1 MPGKTPRRRKADDIT
16 IAGLPIGK
24 LDRITPETLRAIK
37 KARVVL
43 DLTSNGRLL
52 RKFCKDLIDLDREY
66 WTGEQDE
73 IVYTRI
79 ADKVLDQARNGP
91 GVVLVVDGHPGIYQD
106 LSWDIYDR
114 GRRRGL
120 KVTILPAVSFLD
132 LMIAFCNLRVD
143 ASGLQIL
150 ESTSV
155 VAYKYPL
162 NPLVDTL
169 LMQIGW
175 FGTSLL
181 VDVEEN
187 KKGRFTPLVKYLR
200 KYYPADHV
208 IKLIRAPSSANE
220 RPSII
225 SSKISNLDSFRRSIT
240 TDMTMLIPAL
250 STDNPEADDEF
261 VSQTTDAKHLSQ
273 IARASNKRRRPSA

>member
-1 MPGKTPRRRKADDIT
+1 MQRKASQRQKANDIT

-24 LDRITPETLRAIK
+24 LERITPETLKAIK
-37 KARVVL
+37 KARVIL
-43 DLTSNGRLL
+43 DLTSNARLL
-52 RKFCKDLIDLDREY
+52 RRFCTNVIDLDSEY
-66 WTGEQDE
+66 WTGELDE
-73 IVYTRI
+73 VVYTRI
-79 ADKVLDQARNGP
+79 ADKVLDQARQGP
-91 GVVLVVDGHPGIYQD
+91 RVVLVVDGHPGIYQD

-114 GRRRGL
+114 GRRHGL

-150 ESTSV
+150 EATSV

-162 NPLVDTL
+162 NPQVDTL

-181 VDVEEN
+181 VDVKEN
-187 KKGRFTPLVKYLR
+187 KKGRFTPLAKYLR
-200 KYYPADHV
+200 KYYPKDHV
-208 IKLIRAPSSANE
+208 IRLIRAPSSATE
-220 RPSII
+220 RPTVIN
-225 SSKISNLDSFRRSIT
+225 SKISALDTFGRRIT

-250 STDNPEADDEF
+250 STDDPTSDDKF
-261 VSQTTDAKHLSQ
+261 VRQTCDAKHLGK
-273 IARASNKRRRPSA
+273 IALTSKTRR

>member
-1 MPGKTPRRRKADDIT
+1 MPRKALRTKVDDIT

-24 LDRITPETLRAIK
+24 LDRMTPETLRVIK
-37 KARVVL
+37 NARVIL
-43 DLTSNGRLL
+43 DLTSNTRLL
-52 RKFCKDLIDLDREY
+52 KKFCKNVIDLDPEY

-73 IVYTRI
+73 TVYTRI
-79 ADKVLDQARNGP
+79 ANRVLEQAKDGP

-106 LSWDIYDR
+106 LTWDIRDR
-114 GRRRGL
+114 GRRRKL
-120 KVTILPAVSFLD
+120 QVTILPAISFLD
-132 LMIAFCNLRVD
+132 LMIAFCDLKVD

-150 ESTSV
+150 ECTSV

-187 KKGRFTPLVKYLR
+187 KPGRFTPLVKYLR
-200 KYYPADHV
+200 KFYPADHIV
-208 IKLIRAPSSANE
+208 KLISAPMETGE
-220 RPSII
+220 RPLII
-225 SSKISNLDSFRRSIT
+225 STKLADLDKHRRRINT
-240 TDMTMLIPAL
+240 AMTMLVPAL
-250 STDNPEADDEF
+250 STDVPPADEDF
-261 VSQTTDAKHLSQ
+261 VQQTTDMDHLRE
-273 IARASNKRRRPSA
+273 IGRASKKRHKEIAQ

>member
-1 MPGKTPRRRKADDIT
+1 M
-16 IAGLPIGK
+16 
-24 LDRITPETLRAIK
+24 TPETLKVIK
-37 KARVVL
+37 SARVIL
-43 DLTSNGRLL
+43 DLTSNTRLL
-52 RKFCKDLIDLDREY
+52 GKFCKNVIDLDPEY

-73 IVYTRI
+73 TVYTRI
-79 ADKVLDQARNGP
+79 ANRVLDQAKDGP

-106 LSWDIYDR
+106 LTWDIYDR
-114 GRRRGL
+114 GRRRKL

-150 ESTSV
+150 ECTSV

-162 NPLVDTL
+162 NPLVDAL

-187 KKGRFTPLVKYLR
+187 KPGRFTPLVKYLR
-200 KYYPADHV
+200 KFYPADHIV
-208 IKLIRAPSSANE
+208 KLISAPEAADE
-220 RPSII
+220 RPTII
-225 SSKISNLDSFRRSIT
+225 STKLVDLDKHRRRINT
-240 TDMTMLIPAL
+240 AMTMLVPAL
-250 STDNPEADDEF
+250 STDTTPIDEEF
-261 VSQTTDAKHLSQ
+261 VHQTTDAEHLGKIGRVSK
-273 IARASNKRRRPSA
+273 KRHKAPLITETQRTRS

>member
-1 MPGKTPRRRKADDIT
+1 MQRKASQRRKANDIT

-24 LDRITPETLRAIK
+24 LYRITPETLTAIK

-43 DLTSNGRLL
+43 DLTSNTRLL
-52 RKFCKDLIDLDREY
+52 RRFCKNVIDLDPDY
-66 WTGEQDE
+66 WTGEEDE
-73 IVYTRI
+73 VVYTRI
-79 ADKVLDQARNGP
+79 ANKVLDQARDGP

-114 GRRRGL
+114 GRRRKL

-150 ESTSV
+150 EATSV

-181 VDVEEN
+181 VDIAEN
-187 KKGRFTPLVKYLR
+187 KEGRFTPLIKYLR
-200 KYYPADHV
+200 KFYPEDHM
-208 IKLIRAPSSANE
+208 IKLIRAPSSADE
-220 RPSII
+220 RPTII
-225 SSKISNLDSFRRSIT
+225 SSKLSALDKFRRSIT
-240 TDMTMLIPAL
+240 TDMTMLIPSL
-250 STDNPEADDEF
+250 STDDPASDDDF
-261 VSQTTDAKHLSQ
+261 VRQTTDAEHLSK
-273 IARASNKRRRPSA
+273 IARASKKRH

>member
-1 MPGKTPRRRKADDIT
+1 MQRKTSQQRKSDDIT

-24 LDRITPETLRAIK
+24 LDRITPETLRAIR
-37 KARVVL
+37 KARVIL
-43 DLTSNGRLL
+43 DLTSNARLL
-52 RKFCKDLIDLDREY
+52 RRFCKNIIDLDPEY
-66 WTGEQDE
+66 WTGEEDE

-79 ADKVLDQARNGP
+79 ANKVLDQARNGP
-91 GVVLVVDGHPGIYQD
+91 RVVLVVDGHPGIYQD

-120 KVTILPAVSFLD
+120 KVTILPAISFLD

-150 ESTSV
+150 EATSV

-162 NPLVDTL
+162 NPLVETL

-181 VDVEEN
+181 VDVKES
-187 KKGRFTPLVKYLR
+187 KKDRFTPLVKYLR
-200 KYYPADHV
+200 KYYPDDHV
-208 IKLIRAPSSANE
+208 IKLIRAPSSAEE
-220 RPSII
+220 RPTIL
-225 SSKISNLDSFRRSIT
+225 SSKISALDRFRRSIT

-250 STDNPEADDEF
+250 STDNVASDEDF
-261 VSQTTDAKHLSQ
+261 VRRTTDAEHLSK
-273 IARASNKRRRPSA
+273 IARVSK

>member
-1 MPGKTPRRRKADDIT
+1 MDDIS
-16 IAGLPIGK
+16 IVGLPVGK
-24 LDRITPETLRAIK
+24 LDRITPETLRVIK
-37 KARVVL
+37 KARVIL
-43 DLTSNGRLL
+43 DLTSSLRLL
-52 RKFCKDLIDLDREY
+52 KRFCKNVIDLDPDY
-66 WTGEQDE
+66 WTGEEDT
-73 IVYTRI
+73 IVYRRI
-79 ADKVLDQARNGP
+79 ANKVLDQARTGP

-150 ESTSV
+150 EATSI

-169 LMQIGW
+169 VMQIGW

-181 VDVEEN
+181 FDVEAS
-187 KKGRFTPLVKYLR
+187 KKDRFTPLIKYLR
-200 KYYPADHV
+200 KYYPDDHI
-208 IKLIRAPSSANE
+208 IKLIRAPQLAHE
-220 RPSII
+220 RPTII
-225 SSKISNLDSFRRSIT
+225 SSKLSTFDRFSRSIT

-250 STDNPEADDEF
+250 STDSPSSDDDF
-261 VSQTTDAKHLSQ
+261 VDKTTDAEHLTKIGRLSD
-273 IARASNKRRRPSA
+273 RHRRTSR